1 MGKIKLINLGKR
13 HPDYNKLK
21 NHVFKGLFKENAPKD
36 KIKLLEVRT
45 STTPNGT
52 HKFICGYPGSI
63 WEVWLVYGKF
73 TPPVLTGDELPIA
86 AQIYFEWRL
95 GSGWENH
102 VNKLVW
108 SGQKNLT
115 HGEIAWCYVYHGE
128 NQEVVKYYQD
138 GFFYPNGFSWF
149 PEGAEKST
157 RKKKNS

>member
-1 MGKIKLINLGKR
+1 MEKIKLLHLGKR
-13 HPDYNKLK
+13 DPDYTKLK
-21 NHVFKGLFKENAPKD
+21 SYVSKELLKGNAPKGMV
-36 KIKLLEVRT
+36 KLLEVRT
-45 STTPNGT
+45 STTPKGT
-52 HKFICGYPGSI
+52 RKFICGYLGSI
-63 WEVWLVYGKF
+63 WEVWLESGEF
-73 TPPVLTGDELPIA
+73 IAPVLTGDELPIV

-95 GSGWENH
+95 GSGGGNY
-102 VNKLVW
+102 VTKLVW